1 MEPTYP
7 EERKVSEMCRRW
19 LEGFNYGGADVE
31 GLELLEQSWIDR
43 HLGLVG
49 VRFSFRLREKHGD
62 GVAFFKAE
70 EVFGGVLCPEME
82 EGPALLV

>member
-7 EERKVSEMCRRW
+7 EERKVSGMCRRW
-19 LEGFNYGGADVE
+19 LEGFNYEGADVK
-31 GLELLEQSWIDR
+31 GLELLEQSEVDKL
-43 HLGLVG
+43 LGLVG
-49 VRFSFRLREKHGD
+49 VRFSFRLGEKSGD
-62 GVAFFKAE
+62 GVACFKAE